1 MSVIHNV
8 LNNIFHGRFLTDINM
23 PSTLNMPEYAS
34 VAQGSVE
41 NNPSYS
47 SGFQYASV

>member
-1 MSVIHNV
+1 MS
-8 LNNIFHGRFLTDINM
+8 
-23 PSTLNMPEYAS
+23 STPNMPEYAS